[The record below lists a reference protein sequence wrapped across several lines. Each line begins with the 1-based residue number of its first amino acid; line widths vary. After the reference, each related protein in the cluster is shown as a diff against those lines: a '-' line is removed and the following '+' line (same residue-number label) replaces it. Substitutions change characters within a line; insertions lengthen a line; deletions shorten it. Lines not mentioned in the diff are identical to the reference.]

1 MNTET
6 NLTQTELARRLGV
19 DQSYL
24 SRVLR
29 HERRPSYDV
38 ARKLAHETYTHVLH
52 WLSPDEF
59 GPDGQPIL
67 AQPDEAQAHD

>member
-1 MNTET
+1 MNTPT
-6 NLTQTELARRLGV
+6 TLTQTELARRLGV

-38 ARKLAHETYTHVLH
+38 ARKLAHETNTHVLH
-52 WLSPDEF
+52 WLSPREYD
-59 GPDGQPIL
+59 PDGQPL
-67 AQPDEAQAHD
+67 TPGGPEANDG

>member
-1 MNTET
+1 MNTLT
-6 NLTQTELARRLGV
+6 KLTQTELARRLGV

-38 ARKLAHETYTHVLH
+38 ARKLALETETHVLH
-52 WLSPDEF
+52 WLSPGEY
-59 GPDGQPIL
+59 GPDGQPVIPEKPNV
-67 AQPDEAQAHD
+67 QE